1 MITPRR
7 QKQKRLFLFFGLR
20 RFVERCEQFKFY
32 VKKEK
37 VTVKIKKMTAF
48 LLAAVMVAV
57 CMPIVSAEGVS
68 LQGAV
73 ICIEGREFDAAA
85 DSSGRGWTWSAKDAL
100 LTLNGY
106 NGGRVELN
114 ATGAQGDV
122 CFNVKVV
129 GENVISNNELFGDK
143 TDSKYSA
150 FTCVFADIVI
160 SGGGSIEMSNSNEL
174 DDDSIC
180 MTFATETDEND
191 KYIPKNATID
201 GVTLIMKGEKSKS
214 NDHYVSDGIDSFGV
228 NLSIKN
234 AVLDF
239 IDCYDCI
246 YIDDENDVELFNT
259 IVSAIGEAEGFKS
272 VFYQGVDNFLSVK
285 QSTIVLGEGLTHAF
299 LAGGISFDHSVVT
312 GGAKEVFI
320 RSWSNININTSVLA
334 IETDCSTTQDRWT
347 PGVIFGHVYS
357 DNSLITI
364 SAKGAIFTGA
374 RDLEVYK
381 KTGNFAEC
389 AATVELKNS
398 LVYFLS
404 ETPKTN
410 NAEISF
416 VFDNDYWLVVLDDE
430 EKAEGLNDYSI
441 ANGSWQS
448 LLVDSTN
455 GYGDV
460 DVSGVVNAAD
470 ALLALQVAVGKTTLT
485 VQGAVVLDVSG
496 NGEVAAED
504 ALLILQY
511 AVGKITKFPIEDK
524 IAKV

>member
-1 MITPRR
+1 M
-7 QKQKRLFLFFGLR
+7 
-20 RFVERCEQFKFY
+20 
-32 VKKEK
+32 
-37 VTVKIKKMTAF
+37 KIKKMTAF

-239 IDCYDCI
+239 IDCYACI

-259 IVSAIGEAEGFKS
+259 IVSAIGEIEGLNSTF
-272 VFYQGVDNFLSVK
+272 FDCVDTSLSVK

-381 KTGNFAEC
+381 ETGNFAEC

-430 EKAEGLNDYSI
+430 KKAEGLNDYTI

>member
-1 MITPRR
+1 
-7 QKQKRLFLFFGLR
+7 
-20 RFVERCEQFKFY
+20 
-32 VKKEK
+32 
-37 VTVKIKKMTAF
+37 
-48 LLAAVMVAV
+48 
-57 CMPIVSAEGVS
+57 
-68 LQGAV
+68 
-73 ICIEGREFDAAA
+73 
-85 DSSGRGWTWSAKDAL
+85 
-100 LTLNGY
+100 
-106 NGGRVELN
+106 
-114 ATGAQGDV
+114 
-122 CFNVKVV
+122 
-129 GENVISNNELFGDK
+129 
-143 TDSKYSA
+143 
-150 FTCVFADIVI
+150 
-160 SGGGSIEMSNSNEL
+160 
-174 DDDSIC
+174 

-214 NDHYVSDGIDSFGV
+214 NNYYASDGIDSFGV

-234 AVLDF
+234 TVLDF
-239 IDCYDCI
+239 TNCYSCI
-246 YIDDENDVELFNT
+246 YVDAETDIELVNT
-259 IVSAIGEAEGFKS
+259 MASAKGEIEGLNSTF
-272 VFYQGVDNFLSVK
+272 FDCVDTFLSVK
-285 QSTIVLGEGLTHAF
+285 QSTIALGEGLTHAF
-299 LAGGISFDHSVVT
+299 LAGGLAFDHSVVT
-312 GGAKEVFI
+312 GSAKEVFI

-334 IETDCSTTQDRWT
+334 IDTDCSTTQDSWT
-347 PGVIFGHVYS
+347 PGVVFGHVYS

-381 KTGNFAEC
+381 ETGNFAEC

-416 VFDNDYWLVVLDDE
+416 VFDNNYWLVVLDDE
-430 EKAEGLNDYSI
+430 EKAERLNDYTI

-496 NGEVAAED
+496 NGEVAADD

>member
-1 MITPRR
+1 M
-7 QKQKRLFLFFGLR
+7 
-20 RFVERCEQFKFY
+20 
-32 VKKEK
+32 
-37 VTVKIKKMTAF
+37 KIKRAIAF

-57 CMPIVSAEGVS
+57 CMPIISAEGVS

-73 ICIEGREFDAAA
+73 ICIEGREFDATA
-85 DSSGRGWTWSAKDAL
+85 DSSGEGWTWSAKDAL

-106 NGGRVELN
+106 NGGRIELN
-114 ATGAQGDV
+114 AAGAQGDI

-160 SGGGSIEMSNSNEL
+160 SGGGSIEISNSNEL

-234 AVLDF
+234 TVLDF
-239 IDCYDCI
+239 TNCYSCI
-246 YIDDENDVELFNT
+246 YVDAETDIELVNT
-259 IVSAIGEAEGFKS
+259 MASAKGEIEGLNS
-272 VFYQGVDNFLSVK
+272 TFYDGADASLSVN
-285 QSTIVLGEGLTHAF
+285 QSTIVLGDGLTYAF
-299 LAGGISFDHSVVT
+299 LVDNVSFDHSVVT

-334 IETDCSTTQDRWT
+334 IETDCSTTQDSWT

-430 EKAEGLNDYSI
+430 EKAEGLNDYTI

-485 VQGAVVLDVSG
+485 MQGAAVLDVSG
-496 NGEVAAED
+496 NGEVTAED

>member
-1 MITPRR
+1 
-7 QKQKRLFLFFGLR
+7 
-20 RFVERCEQFKFY
+20 
-32 VKKEK
+32 
-37 VTVKIKKMTAF
+37 MTAF

-239 IDCYDCI
+239 IDCYACI

-259 IVSAIGEAEGFKS
+259 IVSAIGEIEGLNSTF
-272 VFYQGVDNFLSVK
+272 FDCVDTSLSVK

-381 KTGNFAEC
+381 ETGNFAEC

-430 EKAEGLNDYSI
+430 KKAEGLNDYTI

>member
-1 MITPRR
+1 
-7 QKQKRLFLFFGLR
+7 
-20 RFVERCEQFKFY
+20 
-32 VKKEK
+32 
-37 VTVKIKKMTAF
+37 
-48 LLAAVMVAV
+48 MVAV

-239 IDCYDCI
+239 IDCYACI

-259 IVSAIGEAEGFKS
+259 IVSAIGEIEGLNSTF
-272 VFYQGVDNFLSVK
+272 FDCVDTSLSVK

-381 KTGNFAEC
+381 ETGNFAEC

-416 VFDNDYWLVVLDDE
+416 IFDNDYWLVVLDDE
-430 EKAEGLNDYSI
+430 KKAEGLNDYTI

>member
-1 MITPRR
+1 
-7 QKQKRLFLFFGLR
+7 
-20 RFVERCEQFKFY
+20 
-32 VKKEK
+32 
-37 VTVKIKKMTAF
+37 MTAF

-239 IDCYDCI
+239 IDCYACI

-259 IVSAIGEAEGFKS
+259 IVSAIGEIEGLNSTF
-272 VFYQGVDNFLSVK
+272 FDCVDTSLSVK

-381 KTGNFAEC
+381 ETGNFAEC

-416 VFDNDYWLVVLDDE
+416 IFDNDYWLVVLDDE
-430 EKAEGLNDYSI
+430 KKAEGLNDYTI

-470 ALLALQVAVGKTTLT
+470 ALLALQVALGKTTLT

>member
-1 MITPRR
+1 
-7 QKQKRLFLFFGLR
+7 
-20 RFVERCEQFKFY
+20 
-32 VKKEK
+32 
-37 VTVKIKKMTAF
+37 MTAF
-48 LLAAVMVAV
+48 LLAAVMVAF

-85 DSSGRGWTWSAKDAL
+85 DSSGEGWTWSAKDAL

-106 NGGRVELN
+106 NGGRIELN
-114 ATGAQGDV
+114 AAYAKSNV
-122 CFNVKVV
+122 CFNVKVT

-160 SGGGSIEMSNSNEL
+160 SGGGSIEISNSNEL

-214 NDHYVSDGIDSFGV
+214 NDYYASDGIDSFGV

-239 IDCYDCI
+239 TNCYSCI
-246 YIDDENDVELFNT
+246 YVDAETDIELVNT
-259 IVSAIGEAEGFKS
+259 MASAKGEIEGLNS
-272 VFYQGVDNFLSVK
+272 TFYDGADASLSVN
-285 QSTIVLGEGLTHAF
+285 QSTIVLGDGLTYAF
-299 LAGGISFDHSVVT
+299 LVDNVSFDHSVVT

-320 RSWSNININTSVLA
+320 RCWSNININTSVLA
-334 IETDCSTTQDRWT
+334 IETDCSTTQDSWT

-357 DNSLITI
+357 DNSIITI
-364 SAKGAIFTGA
+364 SAKGAMFTGA
-374 RDLEVYK
+374 KDLEVYK
-381 KTGNFAEC
+381 ETGNFVEC
-389 AATVELKNS
+389 TATVELKNS
-398 LVYFLS
+398 IAYFIS
-404 ETPKTN
+404 EEPKNN

-430 EKAEGLNDYSI
+430 GKDEGLNDYTI

-448 LLVDSTN
+448 LLVASTN
-455 GYGDV
+455 HYGDV
-460 DVSGVVNAAD
+460 DINGAVNAAD

-485 VQGAVVLDVSG
+485 MQGAAALDVSG
-496 NGEVAAED
+496 NGDVTAED

-524 IAKV
+524 MAEV

>member
-1 MITPRR
+1 
-7 QKQKRLFLFFGLR
+7 
-20 RFVERCEQFKFY
+20 
-32 VKKEK
+32 
-37 VTVKIKKMTAF
+37 MTAF

-85 DSSGRGWTWSAKDAL
+85 DSSGRGWTWSAKDDL

-239 IDCYDCI
+239 IDCYACI

-259 IVSAIGEAEGFKS
+259 IVSAIGEIEGLNSTF
-272 VFYQGVDNFLSVK
+272 FDCVDTSLSVK

-381 KTGNFAEC
+381 ETGNFAEC

-416 VFDNDYWLVVLDDE
+416 IFDNDYWLVVLDDE
-430 EKAEGLNDYSI
+430 KKAEGLNDYTI

>member
-1 MITPRR
+1 M
-7 QKQKRLFLFFGLR
+7 KQCIVAVGGNTFLI
-20 RFVERCEQFKFY
+20 EI
-32 VKKEK
+32 KKEK

-48 LLAAVMVAV
+48 LLTAVMVAF

-85 DSSGRGWTWSAKDAL
+85 DSSGEGWTWSAKDAL

-106 NGGRVELN
+106 NGGRIELN
-114 ATGAQGDV
+114 ATGAQGDI

-160 SGGGSIEMSNSNEL
+160 SGGGSIEISNSNEL

-180 MTFATETDEND
+180 MTFATETDDND

-214 NDHYVSDGIDSFGV
+214 NDYYASDGIDSFGV

-239 IDCYDCI
+239 TNCYSCI
-246 YIDDENDVELFNT
+246 YVDAETDIELVNT
-259 IVSAIGEAEGFKS
+259 MASAKGEIEGLNS
-272 VFYQGVDNFLSVK
+272 TFYDGVDTFLSVK
-285 QSTIVLGEGLTHAF
+285 QSTIILGEGLTHAF
-299 LAGGISFDHSVVT
+299 LAGGLAFDHSVVT
-312 GGAKEVFI
+312 GSAKEVFI

-334 IETDCSTTQDRWT
+334 IETDCSTTQDSWT

-374 RDLEVYK
+374 RALRFTRRPGILPSVRQRSNS
-381 KTGNFAEC
+381 KTA
-389 AATVELKNS
+389 
-398 LVYFLS
+398 LS
-404 ETPKTN
+404 
-410 NAEISF
+410 IF
-416 VFDNDYWLVVLDDE
+416 
-430 EKAEGLNDYSI
+430 
-441 ANGSWQS
+441 
-448 LLVDSTN
+448 
-455 GYGDV
+455 
-460 DVSGVVNAAD
+460 
-470 ALLALQVAVGKTTLT
+470 
-485 VQGAVVLDVSG
+485 
-496 NGEVAAED
+496 
-504 ALLILQY
+504 
-511 AVGKITKFPIEDK
+511 
-524 IAKV
+524 

>member
-1 MITPRR
+1 M
-7 QKQKRLFLFFGLR
+7 
-20 RFVERCEQFKFY
+20 
-32 VKKEK
+32 
-37 VTVKIKKMTAF
+37 KIKKMTAF

-239 IDCYDCI
+239 IDCYACI

-259 IVSAIGEAEGFKS
+259 IVSAIGEIEGLNSTF
-272 VFYQGVDNFLSVK
+272 FDCVDTSLSVK

-381 KTGNFAEC
+381 ETGNFAEC

-430 EKAEGLNDYSI
+430 KKAEGLNDYTI

-511 AVGKITKFPIEDK
+511 AVGKIAKFPIEDK

>member
-1 MITPRR
+1 M
-7 QKQKRLFLFFGLR
+7 
-20 RFVERCEQFKFY
+20 
-32 VKKEK
+32 
-37 VTVKIKKMTAF
+37 KIKKMTAF

-57 CMPIVSAEGVS
+57 CIPIVSAEGVS

-239 IDCYDCI
+239 IDCYACI

-259 IVSAIGEAEGFKS
+259 IVSAIGEIEGLNSTF
-272 VFYQGVDNFLSVK
+272 FDCVDTSLSVK

-381 KTGNFAEC
+381 ETGNFAEC

-416 VFDNDYWLVVLDDE
+416 IFDNDYWLVVLDDE
-430 EKAEGLNDYSI
+430 KKAEGLNDYTI